1 MPPNAPPITWSAAQR
16 RLHWL
21 VADGVVAAFALSLIM
36 TRLGD
41 DQLLLKFFLYQIHKT
56 LGLLVL
62 AGTVARLVLLV
73 RHGRPPLP
81 DSFTPLEK
89 LAVHLGHGALY
100 ILLIVVPVLGYLT
113 NSTSP
118 SRIPVLFMLV
128 IPLPNLTPPS
138 QYWNDL
144 FVTFHYFAAITLV
157 VIASVHA
164 LIAIVHH
171 LRGQPILR
179 RMWSG

>member
-1 MPPNAPPITWSAAQR
+1 MPPEVPPATWSAAQR

-21 VADGVVAAFALSLIM
+21 VAAGVVAAFALSLVM
-36 TRLGD
+36 TRLSD
-41 DQLLLKFFLYQIHKT
+41 DQLLLKFFLYQLHKT

-62 AGTVARLVLLV
+62 AGTLARFVLLI

-81 DSFTPLEK
+81 GSFTRLEK
-89 LAVHLGHGALY
+89 CAAYLGHGVLY
-100 ILLIVVPVLGYLT
+100 VLLIVVPVLGYLT

-144 FVTFHYFAAITLV
+144 LVTCHHFAAIALV
-157 VIASVHA
+157 VIAGVHA
-164 LIAIVHH
+164 LIAIVHQ